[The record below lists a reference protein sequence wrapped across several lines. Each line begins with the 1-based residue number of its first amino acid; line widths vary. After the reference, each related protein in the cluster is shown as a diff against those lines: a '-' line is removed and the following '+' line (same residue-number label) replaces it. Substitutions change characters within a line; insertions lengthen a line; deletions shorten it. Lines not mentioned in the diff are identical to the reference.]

1 MKVKVT
7 MEFEATLE
15 RRGEQ
20 GMAGEIYTLAVQNAV
35 KAADAFSW
43 WFNDADHPSPQ
54 LRMMLD
60 LQGRPIGS
68 MTVTFT
74 EQGS

>member
-1 MKVKVT
+1 MKIKVA
-7 MEFEATLE
+7 MEFETTLK

-20 GMAGEIYTLAVQNAV
+20 GMASEIYTLAVQNAV

-43 WFNDADHPSPQ
+43 WFDDAEHPSPQ
-54 LRMMLD
+54 VRTMLD
-60 LQGRPIGS
+60 LEGRPIGS

-74 EQGS
+74 DEP